1 MVISQVNL
9 KFAGRI
15 IYQAMAAKS
24 KKRFRIYEG
33 NILIVTF
40 LRLLVVLIFFFLSR
54 ICFYLFNLQYFS
66 SLGFGEVMRIF
77 FIGLRFDISAILII
91 NFPVIFFNSIPFKFR
106 YHKVY
111 QAFVNT
117 FFYLVNITGLMMN
130 FIDLIYFRFTLK
142 RITGDIFSY
151 LSVGGDFDKLIPQ
164 FLHDFWYVPLVWGL
178 LSLLFIYFASRFSV
192 AAPRGKSK
200 GKSLQ
205 YLLVNS
211 FFFFLIEFLTIIGIR
226 GGTQL
231 RPIGIIT
238 AGNYTTAKNIPLLL
252 NTPFSIARTIGHE
265 SLQTLRYYPKDDQLD
280 KIFTPVHKRS
290 ADQFRKL
297 NVMIIVMESFS
308 REHIGSLNRDLE
320 NGKYKGFTPFL
331 DSLALNSLLLN
342 GFANGKTS
350 IQGIP
355 AVLSGIPSLMNE
367 SFIQS
372 NYSTDKI
379 NGLANL
385 LKQKGYTSAFFH
397 GGTNGTMGF
406 DSYTRMTGFDYYYG
420 RKEYHNDADYD
431 GKWGIRDEE
440 FFQYTKKTMDHL
452 QQPFMV
458 AIFSLSSHHPYF
470 VPKKYAHKFRKG
482 KLPIQE
488 SIMYADYSLSRFFA
502 SAEKMPWYKNT
513 LFVITADHT
522 SEGYYAYYQTDAGQ
536 YAIPILF
543 FRPGEKLEGKS
554 GETASQT
561 DIMPSVLDYLNF
573 NRDYLT
579 FGNSVFDTAASHF
592 SVHYISGIYGMIKD
606 GYLLEFNGVKT
617 TALFDL
623 RNDKLQKN
631 NLAGKNLSVMKILE
645 DFLKAYLQQY
655 NNRLI
660 ENRLTTE

>member
-1 MVISQVNL
+1 MLSL
-9 KFAGRI
+9 KFAGI
-15 IYQAMAAKS
+15 IKDGAMAGKS

-33 NILIVTF
+33 HILLVTLF
-40 LRLLVVLIFFFLSR
+40 RLLVVLLFFFLSR

-66 SLGFGEVMRIF
+66 NLGFGEVMRIF
-77 FIGLRFDISAILII
+77 FIGLRFDVAAILII
-91 NFPVIFFNSIPFKFR
+91 NLPVLFFNSIPFRFR
-106 YHKVY
+106 YHRVY
-111 QAFVNT
+111 QVLVSA
-117 FFYLVNITGLMMN
+117 FFYLINLIGLFSN
-130 FIDLIYFRFTLK
+130 FADSIYFRFTLK
-142 RITGDIFSY
+142 RMTADIFSY
-151 LSVGGDFDKLIPQ
+151 FSVAGDFDKLVPQ
-164 FLHDFWYVPLVWGL
+164 FIHDFWYVPLVWGL
-178 LSLLFIYFASRFSV
+178 FSLLLVIFSSRFSV
-192 AAPRGKSK
+192 DVPHGKSK

-211 FFFFLIEFLTIIGIR
+211 FYFLVIACLTVIGIR

-238 AGNYTTAKNIPLLL
+238 AGNYTQAKNVPLLL

-265 SLQTLRYYPKDDQLD
+265 KLQILLYYKKDDLLA
-280 KIFTPVHKRS
+280 KTFTPLHKR
-290 ADQFRKL
+290 DTERFRNL
-297 NVMIIVMESFS
+297 NVMIIILESFS
-308 REHIGSLNRDLE
+308 REHMGSLNRILE
-320 NGKYKGFTPFL
+320 NGEYKGFTPFF
-331 DSLALNSLLLN
+331 DSLARHSLLLN

-379 NGLANL
+379 NSLANL

-406 DSYTRMTGFDYYYG
+406 DSYTKMTGFDHYFG
-420 RKEYHNDADYD
+420 RSEYHNDRDYD
-431 GKWGIRDEE
+431 EEWGIRDEE
-440 FFQYTKKTMDHL
+440 FFQYTKRAIDHL
-452 QQPFMV
+452 PQPFM
-458 AIFSLSSHHPYF
+458 AAFFSLSSHHPYR
-470 VPKKYAHKFRKG
+470 VPKKYANKFRKG

-488 SIMYADYSLSRFFA
+488 SIMYADYSLSKFFE

-522 SEGYYAYYQTDAGQ
+522 SEGYYPYYQTDAGQ

-573 NRDYLT
+573 NRDYIA
-579 FGNSVFDTAASHF
+579 FGNSVFDTAAPHF
-592 SVHYISGIYGMIKD
+592 SVHYISGTYGMIKD

-623 RNDKLQKN
+623 RNDNLQKT
-631 NLAGKNLSVMKILE
+631 NLAARNLPVMKSLE

>member
-1 MVISQVNL
+1 MSILNL
-9 KFAGRI
+9 KFAGIFKDR
-15 IYQAMAAKS
+15 AMARKA

-33 NILIVTF
+33 NILLVTLF
-40 LRLLVVLIFFFLSR
+40 RLLVVLIIFFLSR
-54 ICFYLFNLQYFS
+54 ICFYLFNLHYFS
-66 SLGFGEVMRIF
+66 NLGFGEVMRIF

-91 NFPVIFFNSIPFKFR
+91 NLPVIFFNSIPFKFR
-106 YHKVY
+106 YHKGY
-111 QAFVNT
+111 QASVST
-117 FFYLVNITGLMMN
+117 FFYLVNIVGLMLN

-142 RITGDIFSY
+142 RMTADIFSY

-164 FLHDFWYVPLVWGL
+164 FIHDFWYVPLLWGV
-178 LSLLFIYFASRFSV
+178 LSLLLVFFASRVSV
-192 AAPRGKSK
+192 VSPHGKSK

-211 FFFFLIEFLTIIGIR
+211 FFFLVVACITIIGIR

-252 NTPFSIARTIGHE
+252 NTPFSIARTVGHE
-265 SLQTLRYYPKDDQLD
+265 SLQTLLFFKKDDQLE
-280 KIFTPVHKRS
+280 KTFTPVHKQH
-290 ADQFRKL
+290 ADHFRRL
-297 NVMIIVMESFS
+297 NIMIIIMESFS
-308 REHIGSLNRDLE
+308 REHVGSLNRNLE
-320 NGKYKGFTPFL
+320 DGKYKGFTPFF
-331 DSLALNSLLLN
+331 DSLSKHSLMLN

-379 NGLANL
+379 HSLADL
-385 LKQKGYTSAFFH
+385 LKQKGYVSAFFH

-406 DSYTRMTGFDYYYG
+406 DSYTKMTGFDHYYG
-420 RKEYHNDADYD
+420 KTEYHNEADYD

-440 FFQYTKKTMDHL
+440 FFQYTKKTIDHL
-452 QQPFMV
+452 PQPFMV
-458 AIFSLSSHHPYF
+458 AFFSLSSHHPYH

-488 SIMYADYSLSRFFA
+488 SIMYADYSLSKFFK
-502 SAEKMPWYKNT
+502 SAKKMPWYKNT

-522 SEGYYAYYQTDAGQ
+522 SEGYYPYYQTDAGQ

-543 FRPGEKLEGKS
+543 FRPDEQLDGKS
-554 GETASQT
+554 GEIASQT

-573 NRDYLT
+573 NRDYIA
-579 FGNSVFDTAASHF
+579 FGNSVFNTMSPHF
-592 SVHYISGIYGMIKD
+592 SVHYISGIYGMVKD

-617 TALFDL
+617 TTLFNL
-623 RNDKLQKN
+623 RNDSLQKT
-631 NLAGKNLSVMKILE
+631 NLVGKNLPVMKSLE